1 MKQQLRNRVSKTASY
16 LEIVIAAFTLLSIGI
31 FSVIIVHD
39 LYVIIEQFLNGNF
52 EVHVENFLADA
63 LQIIIGIE
71 FIKMLAKHTPGSA
84 VEVLLFA
91 IARKIIV
98 EHNTMLD
105 TLIGVVAIAI
115 LFATKKYLHS
125 ATKESTDGM
134 IFNGG
139 IYVKEV
145 NKILGTH
152 IPENMGHTIAGFLYN
167 QTVKQQIPI
176 KVGCKI
182 KIENITIEVYSMDDE
197 LIKQVIVHK

>member
-1 MKQQLRNRVSKTASY
+1 MKQQLRNHVAKTASY
-16 LEIVIAAFTLLSIGI
+16 LEICIAAFTLISIGI
-31 FSVIIVHD
+31 FSVIIIHD
-39 LYVIIEQFLNGNF
+39 LYVILQEFITGNF
-52 EVHVENFLADA
+52 DVKVEHFLADA

-71 FIKMLAKHTPGSA
+71 FIKMLAKHTPSSA

-115 LFATKKYLHS
+115 LFATRKYLHS
-125 ATKESTDGM
+125 ATRESTDGM

-139 IYVKEV
+139 MYVKEV
-145 NKILGTH
+145 NKMLGTE
-152 IPENMGHTIAGFLYN
+152 IPENMGHTIAGFVYN
-167 QTVKQQIPI
+167 QAVKQEIPI

-182 KIENITIEVYSMDDE
+182 NIDNTRIEVYSMDDE